1 VDDEGWDWRMLGGGD
16 WGNFSMYDDVYVF
29 SFLSEV
35 FRVLS
40 SSQWAG
46 DRWLGKLDV
55 FFFFLLHGVSEGG
68 KSVWFVLLR
77 LCSAGLAGFG
87 GFTEPGTPYVFGI
100 VIISILVV

>member
-1 VDDEGWDWRMLGGGD
+1 M
-16 WGNFSMYDDVYVF
+16 
-29 SFLSEV
+29 
-35 FRVLS
+35 
-40 SSQWAG
+40 
-46 DRWLGKLDV
+46 

-68 KSVWFVLLR
+68 KSVWFLLLR